1 MPPPCFIDIFR
12 RSDAAETF
20 SVMKRGDRT
29 GFWFPFD
36 FVFLFVIDIFDDEEK
51 GDTRQTLPNS
61 FSV

>member
-1 MPPPCFIDIFR
+1 
-12 RSDAAETF
+12 
-20 SVMKRGDRT
+20 MKRGDRT